1 MARDCRNSDS
11 LCRRRRG
18 TLDIGEVKRP
28 LQTMG
33 LPIFVSAGSRSTHRR
48 LDPLLI
54 FRLDLPLTQAR

>member
-11 LCRRRRG
+11 LYRRRRR

-28 LQTMG
+28 NKG